1 MTRSSQFAPSGAS
14 KRYIEDG
21 CQGWKGVMPTRVNG
35 SSPSRT
41 FLVRVAF
48 ALIVSILATAAWAQ
62 PTRTPASDA
71 MAEFIED
78 ASMAS
83 WFHVDPFP
91 AFDFIEQ
98 VQPFVLD
105 VRTEAEFEEGHIE
118 GATRIYVTDLDT
130 QLAAL
135 PENLDMPMIVYCTGG
150 LHGTLAL
157 TYLRFV
163 GYRQVRNLR
172 GGFTAWRDA
181 ELPFT
186 TR

>member
-1 MTRSSQFAPSGAS
+1 
-14 KRYIEDG
+14 
-21 CQGWKGVMPTRVNG
+21 MPARFNEST
-35 SSPSRT
+35 PSRT
-41 FLVRVAF
+41 ILVRIAF
-48 ALIVSILATAAWAQ
+48 ALLVSILATAAWAQ
-62 PTRTPASDA
+62 PARTPASDA
-71 MAEFIED
+71 MAAFIED

-105 VRTEAEFEEGHIE
+105 VRTEAEFEAGHIE

-130 QLAAL
+130 QLAVL
-135 PENLDMPMIVYCTGG
+135 PENLDTPMIVYCTGG

-163 GYRQVRNLR
+163 GYQQVRNLR
-172 GGFTAWRDA
+172 GGFTAWRNA